1 MYYQR
6 FGLAGPAFESGSQ
19 TARFLST
26 PYRQAYAAMEWGL
39 LHETSGFCLLVGE
52 PGTGKT
58 TLIDALVAQHHEH
71 VHTAVIQNSRLRLDE
86 IMSLIVEQLGYRQV
100 PETRLGLWRAIE
112 DTINA
117 LQPDERIV
125 VIIDEAQ
132 SLDDARM
139 EDLRLLSNCDAKQ
152 PRRLHFILAGQPELQ
167 ARLQSPALRNINQ
180 RIGARA
186 RLVGLSR
193 DEAWD
198 YVDYRLKQQGGSAE
212 KIFNRRALRR
222 LIGASGGILR
232 EINLLCTSAI
242 ACAHAQNEPNVTPAC
257 ASAAIA
263 EYRNVYKPRRALV
276 RRFAA
281 AGVVTGATA
290 IAAVAVAAVLA
301 VRRTPALKPVA
312 AQVQLEPAYGIK
324 GGVASDV
331 PIAMDIAK
339 APNATSRPAAMPP
352 DEPSEKPAEPA
363 LPARIPDESPT
374 TAVMASA
381 AHAASGAPSI
391 TKPSNP
397 TDADSSDSP
406 LEPAPPVTSPNSET
420 TRIEASTDTPMPA
433 SSPAARSRHHRRT
446 RHVRAA
452 TSEDSDSYRDETEPN
467 DPSDSPPVPPGYS
480 SPDSVPE

>member
-1 MYYQR
+1 MNMYYQR

-58 TLIDALVAQHHEH
+58 TLIDALVAQHREH

-100 PETRLGLWRAIE
+100 PVTRLGLWRAIE
-112 DTINA
+112 DTISA
-117 LQPDERIV
+117 LQPNERVV

-167 ARLQSPALRNINQ
+167 TRRQSPALRNINQ

-198 YVDYRLKQQGGSAE
+198 YVDYRLHQQGGSAE

-222 LIGASGGILR
+222 LIAASGGILR

-242 ACAHAQNEPNVTPAC
+242 ACAHAQNERIVTPAC

-263 EYRNVYKPRRALV
+263 EYRNVYKPRRALI

-281 AGVVTGATA
+281 AGVVASATA

-301 VRRTPALKPVA
+301 VRGGPALKPVA
-312 AQVQLEPAYGIK
+312 AQIQLEPGYGIK
-324 GGVASDV
+324 GAVASDV

-339 APNATSRPAAMPP
+339 APDGTRPEAIPP
-352 DEPSEKPAEPA
+352 DEQPEKPSEPAP
-363 LPARIPDESPT
+363 PARIPDDSST

-391 TKPSNP
+391 TKPSDAP
-397 TDADSSDSP
+397 ETDVGESP
-406 LEPAPPVTSPNSET
+406 LEPTPVTPSNTEA
-420 TRIEASTDTPMPA
+420 TRIEASTDSPKPA
-433 SSPAARSRHHRRT
+433 SPAVVRSKRHRRA
-446 RHVRAA
+446 RHVKAA
-452 TSEDSDSYRDETEPN
+452 DSEDSDSYRDESEPN
-467 DPSDSPPVPPGYS
+467 DPSDSPPIPPGYP
-480 SPDSVPE
+480 SPDSVSE